1 MYIYYINYIISIWKY
16 HIKYILIFFVYL
28 ESSNNCIIM
37 AGIKQKNFEVVSSQT
52 FNSLNKN
59 RTTNTNNASYSK
71 LIIDKQ

>member
-1 MYIYYINYIISIWKY
+1 
-16 HIKYILIFFVYL
+16 
-28 ESSNNCIIM
+28 M